1 LAHINCILYPPTLE
15 YHYLIQRPQHLMRS
29 FSELGIP
36 AFFLNN
42 SSIYSKDKPG
52 IRKLNEFFYL
62 FNQVDPTPFLGNSK
76 PIVYYTSAAHVD
88 MVRQYNPEL
97 VIFDSVDEPSEEFE
111 SWRPNYYRAVSS
123 ADLVLTASDKLYQ
136 MAKAL
141 NPRVYLLPN
150 ACDYHG
156 AFLQKYDRLYGICQK
171 NKGDVV
177 KNWGFKSIESELN
190 RDWTS
195 RLIQNSERF
204 IRSWPKRKDDP
215 GNSSAVLNIL
225 KYMGFDTT
233 KVEHHPSNRTGD
245 KYNYYKVFAIPTQ
258 KHLRD
263 YPHPIASYGT
273 LMNSYIHVVCLFGSN
288 SANELINIMA
298 NKMQLGGNTIV
309 LMDGALSL
317 TDRRKVAEQFK
328 SQTSGQNSFLLIDR
342 VLMLYLAT
350 LDAGERLVA
359 MFKCTLP
366 YTFYQPFSKD
376 GGSIADE
383 MFYGRKAE
391 LNDILLPTGSC
402 LVYGGRQLG
411 KTALLER
418 ARSIAHQP
426 AEKKFALYIDIYR
439 EGQSGLLTRL
449 NRELD
454 QINLTNKAC
463 WSLEEICRE
472 LENGFNTGKII
483 QLHLFIDETDE
494 FLSEASTDNYSVL
507 RPLLNLKRRTKNQ
520 FKFVLAGLHNVA
532 RSRHALDNNG
542 ILPQL
547 GAPLCI
553 KPLSPADAKKLVER
567 PLSYLGFKMGE
578 QQLALILAN
587 TNYYPGILHF
597 FCYTL
602 VQSVSDKYTMHYR
615 ADDNPPYPLK
625 DGQMKTIFASED
637 LNKSIK
643 DKLHMTLDLDIRYK
657 MIANV
662 LAFMN
667 YEDEHNET
675 TRLQGYYD
683 TKTILKNIEETCD
696 SPCFRD
702 LTEPTLEALLH
713 EMVDMGIL
721 SSKPNSDLFRF
732 RKNSFL
738 GTIGSEDQ
746 VLEALLEGSEVASL

>member
-1 LAHINCILYPPTLE
+1 
-15 YHYLIQRPQHLMRS
+15 
-29 FSELGIP
+29 
-36 AFFLNN
+36 
-42 SSIYSKDKPG
+42 
-52 IRKLNEFFYL
+52 
-62 FNQVDPTPFLGNSK
+62 
-76 PIVYYTSAAHVD
+76 
-88 MVRQYNPEL
+88 
-97 VIFDSVDEPSEEFE
+97 
-111 SWRPNYYRAVSS
+111 
-123 ADLVLTASDKLYQ
+123 
-136 MAKAL
+136 
-141 NPRVYLLPN
+141 
-150 ACDYHG
+150 
-156 AFLQKYDRLYGICQK
+156 
-171 NKGDVV
+171 
-177 KNWGFKSIESELN
+177 
-190 RDWTS
+190 
-195 RLIQNSERF
+195 
-204 IRSWPKRKDDP
+204 
-215 GNSSAVLNIL
+215 
-225 KYMGFDTT
+225 
-233 KVEHHPSNRTGD
+233 
-245 KYNYYKVFAIPTQ
+245 
-258 KHLRD
+258 
-263 YPHPIASYGT
+263 
-273 LMNSYIHVVCLFGSN
+273 
-288 SANELINIMA
+288 
-298 NKMQLGGNTIV
+298 MQLGGNTIV

-615 ADDNPPYPLK
+615 ADDNP
-625 DGQMKTIFASED
+625 I
-637 LNKSIK
+637 
-643 DKLHMTLDLDIRYK
+643 H
-657 MIANV
+657 
-662 LAFMN
+662 
-667 YEDEHNET
+667 
-675 TRLQGYYD
+675 
-683 TKTILKNIEETCD
+683 
-696 SPCFRD
+696 
-702 LTEPTLEALLH
+702 
-713 EMVDMGIL
+713 
-721 SSKPNSDLFRF
+721 
-732 RKNSFL
+732 
-738 GTIGSEDQ
+738 
-746 VLEALLEGSEVASL
+746 